1 MPAVPHPT
9 IALLQSSSLTSVVQQ
24 EIERRILQGE
34 LAPGAKLIEATLA
47 ETLGVSRGPV
57 REAFRMLEEAGLVR
71 QEKNRGVFVRSIPLD
86 EAMEIFDLRAMMDEA
101 VGRRLAEA
109 ITPEQLREVRAMV
122 EAMEKAVKAGA
133 ADAYHLLN
141 LEFHD
146 KLVGFAGNRKLT
158 SIYRRLINELSLF
171 RRINLIDAKLLPI
184 SAGEHRAIVKAIAS
198 GDAEAAARAMRQ
210 HVMDSKQRT
219 LRNNLSRAV
228 HGSAASRAGGRG
240 KEGAPCLKSTAAAMP
255 CRASPRWWSAS
266 TAASPTTWRRRWPA
280 ATRPGSSARWPRARR

>member
-146 KLVGFAGNRKLT
+146 KLVGFAGTRKLT

-210 HVMDSKQRT
+210 HVMDSKERT

-228 HGSAASRAGGRG
+228 HGSAASAPV
-240 KEGAPCLKSTAAAMP
+240 GA
-255 CRASPRWWSAS
+255 
-266 TAASPTTWRRRWPA
+266 
-280 ATRPGSSARWPRARR
+280 ARKVLHA

>member
-57 REAFRMLEEAGLVR
+57 REAFR

-101 VGRRLAEA
+101 VGRRLAAA
-109 ITPEQLREVRAMV
+109 ITPEQLRAVRAMV

-158 SIYRRLINELSLF
+158 AIYRRLINELSLF
-171 RRINLIDAKLLPI
+171 RRINLADAKLLPI

-210 HVMDSKQRT
+210 HVMDSKERT
-219 LRNNLSRAV
+219 VRNNMSRPV
-228 HGSAASRAGGRG
+228 H
-240 KEGAPCLKSTAAAMP
+240 
-255 CRASPRWWSAS
+255 ASPAVAPAG
-266 TAASPTTWRRRWPA
+266 AARKVQHA
-280 ATRPGSSARWPRARR
+280 